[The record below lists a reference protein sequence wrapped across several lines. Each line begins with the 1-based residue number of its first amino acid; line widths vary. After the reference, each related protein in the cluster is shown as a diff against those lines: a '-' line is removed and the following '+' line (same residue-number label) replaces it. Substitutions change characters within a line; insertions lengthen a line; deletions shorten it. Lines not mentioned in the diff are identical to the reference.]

1 MIDLFYVYVL
11 KCRDESL
18 YTGYTDD
25 IEKRLIKHN
34 NGKASKYTRSRLPV
48 ELIYFEEYST
58 KSQAMTREA
67 AIKNL
72 SRDEKLVLINEV
84 I

>member
-1 MIDLFYVYVL
+1 VIDLFYVYVL